1 MTCVFSCQ
9 FLQSVKSSA
18 EAIPDL
24 QSHDELSELTV
35 LNATLFIF
43 RVCDHVIKNSFEQEL
58 LIIGK

>member
-1 MTCVFSCQ
+1 MLSCQ

-35 LNATLFIF
+35 SNATLFIF
-43 RVCDHVIKNSFEQEL
+43 RVCDHVIKNRFEQEL
-58 LIIGK
+58 LIINK

>member
-1 MTCVFSCQ
+1 MFSCQ

-18 EAIPDL
+18 EVIPDL
-24 QSHDELSELTV
+24 QSHDELPELTV

-58 LIIGK
+58 LIINK

>member
-1 MTCVFSCQ
+1 M
-9 FLQSVKSSA
+9 KSSA

-35 LNATLFIF
+35 SNATLFIF

-58 LIIGK
+58 LIINK

>member
-1 MTCVFSCQ
+1 M
-9 FLQSVKSSA
+9 KSSA

-58 LIIGK
+58 LIISK